1 MNKKEYNEANE
12 YDARATELIN
22 QAQQEPLSA
31 EDATWLQDYI
41 VALGNLADGA
51 TLNCDLALQRVA
63 RMRRIIGY
71 RTGLQRMQQYHI
83 RNQRS
88 RRRRGVLFTPYTTS
102 RRAIVSVAVLGDH
115 PRDLTHAALA
125 DVMWCADS
133 GDDLMISV
141 LRALRAAL
149 RQYQNIL
156 EADPA
161 AHVRPLVR

>member
-22 QAQQEPLSA
+22 QAQQEPLSV

-63 RMRRIIGY
+63 RLRRILSY
-71 RTGLQRMQQYHI
+71 RTGLQRMQQY
-83 RNQRS
+83 RVRGQRC
-88 RRRRGVLFTPYTTS
+88 RRRHGVLFAPYVTS

-115 PRDLTHAALA
+115 PRDLTRAALA
-125 DVMWCADS
+125 DVIWCADS
-133 GDDLMISV
+133 GEDLVISV

-156 EADPA
+156 ETDPT

>member
-1 MNKKEYNEANE
+1 VNEKEYNKNK

-41 VALGNLADGA
+41 VGLDNLADGA
-51 TLNCDLALQRVA
+51 VINCHLALQRVA
-63 RMRRIIGY
+63 QMRRIISY
-71 RTGLQRMQQYHI
+71 RTGLRRMQQYKI
-83 RNQRS
+83 RAQRS
-88 RRRRGVLFTPYTTS
+88 RRRHGVLFTPYTTS
-102 RRAIVSVAVLGDH
+102 RRAIVSITMLGNH
-115 PRDLTHAALA
+115 PGDLTRAALA

-133 GDDLMISV
+133 GDDLVVSM
-141 LRALRAAL
+141 LQALRAAL